1 MHIWE
6 NAGLVVSASVR
17 DSTRSL
23 EDPWRHWKYLQ
34 THLKTSTTNSKF
46 NDNEDRNYQLT
57 SSRVKVSENQRDVR
71 RKCERW
77 TNHRDSGWESEGR
90 FRESKGREG
99 ERWEVRGERWEVNES
114 EGHGMRIRGAWG
126 GVQRRDSEWESDG
139 VSGAGGLGMRIKWGE
154 RRQGTRDFRG
164 TTGQEGVSGV
174 GRLGIPE
181 GR

>member
-99 ERWEVRGERWEVNES
+99 ERWEVRGERWEVRGERWTNQRDTGWES
-114 EGHGMRIRGAWG
+114 EGRE
-126 GVQRRDSEWESDG
+126 GVCSAGTRNENQMGWAVQGDSGWESNG
-139 VSGAGGLGMRIKWGE
+139 VSDVRGLGI
-154 RRQGTRDFRG
+154 
-164 TTGQEGVSGV
+164 
-174 GRLGIPE
+174 LE
-181 GR
+181 GRPDKRGWAA